1 MNTLGTASPMF
12 QQTVAQP
19 GSVFAQPNQPVLGG
33 IQNSFGFPG
42 AGLASPPPAFGS
54 VNGIVPVPTTPIMPL
69 SPLKAPDAP
78 LLELSSKELS
88 DLLMSK
94 IRDEWALKI
103 VRAVLDS
110 AVSQGVTQ
118 ISQLTDHVIS
128 QLLLMARV
136 SSGST
141 PISSV
146 AGVSPFLASQP
157 GLLATP
163 PAKPAGRRASP
174 GSAKKAGPDTPICQ
188 YLVKKKDG
196 SHHMCGS
203 AAVEAGRFMM
213 CSKHCNVK
221 NAAVQLSTL
230 SAEGGQIMTKAA
242 FDARYGVAGQN
253 VSPAAFKAQGGIAPQ
268 PVEEDKFTLI
278 PLSGTDMFISSGELS
293 GIILTR
299 SEGQTKFDLLGVGY
313 IVTTPVGGLEFHVS
327 PLLDSYRAKLESAHH
342 LKDVLNLPAVN
353 DPNLVANLEMI
364 KQKIVKFIDETNVLA
379 STNPEFKES
388 LNSIV
393 NILSVTGTKL
403 MKIQMQQSQGLLQ
416 NPPQQVQPQ
425 GFLQTQPHGLLQN
438 PPQQVQPQG
447 LLQNQPQQVQP
458 HGLLQ
463 NPPQQVQPHGLLQNP
478 PQQVTAQP
486 NTLGTT
492 TLLQTKQVQNIGS
505 GPQDPVKIPGLNPL
519 GSGPHNSGGL
529 LTANP
534 LGSGSAVGTT
544 LLGSSGR
551 GSLSTE
557 IPTLGTINSPASSLL
572 GLNPIGVNPSNQ
584 VVEDYEEDDDA
595 DGENG
600 NSEDNN

>member
-416 NPPQQVQPQ
+416 NPPQQV
-425 GFLQTQPHGLLQN
+425 
-438 PPQQVQPQG
+438 
-447 LLQNQPQQVQP
+447 
-458 HGLLQ
+458 
-463 NPPQQVQPHGLLQNP
+463 
-478 PQQVTAQP
+478 TAQP